1 MSPHRVTEVMRVAVL
16 APFGLDS
23 EVASRVLA
31 EWGFTVTSCP
41 DMDAVTQSI
50 RDGAAAVLVTE
61 DALNPTAK
69 NKLLEA
75 LRAQPA
81 WSDIP
86 VIVLTDEGEIAR
98 DFSAS
103 LQQLSN
109 EANLTLMNRP
119 VRLASLV
126 TALRSALRARQRQLQ
141 VRNFI
146 EERIVREAELQQ
158 ARMSAEEANN
168 AKARFLATMSHELR
182 TPLNAIAG
190 YAEILSLGVHGP
202 VNEEQRNALERVS
215 RAQRYLLS
223 LINDILNF
231 AKIESG
237 HVSFDIREVCLE
249 QLLRR
254 IETFVQPQLTAKGI
268 SYHWTPE
275 DCRLDILVDEDKAQ
289 QILLNLLSN
298 AIKFTPRGGRI
309 EIDAKPDGERVKI
322 SVRDTGVGIPKEKAA
337 DVFEPF
343 VQLGRDFS
351 SDSQGTGLGL
361 SISRDLARRM
371 NGDLSVKSEL
381 GKGST
386 FTLELPA
393 ADASRTATSPPEKPF
408 GGQRRK
414 SHNGK
419 QPRKEVPSEPIGGDA
434 GARRVAERA
443 EDTGERRS
451 TSRA

>member
-1 MSPHRVTEVMRVAVL
+1 MSPHRSAEVMRVAVF
-16 APFGLDS
+16 APFGLDAQ
-23 EVASRVLA
+23 VAGKVLA
-31 EWGFTVTSCP
+31 DWGFNVNVCP
-41 DMDAVTQSI
+41 SIDAVSQAI
-50 RDGAAAVLVTE
+50 RDGAAAVMVTE
-61 DALNPTAK
+61 EALTPAANE
-69 NKLLEA
+69 KLLEA
-75 LRAQPA
+75 LRAQPP

-98 DFSAS
+98 NFSAS
-103 LQQLSN
+103 LQQLTN
-109 EANLTLMNRP
+109 DANLTLMNRP

-146 EERIVREAELQQ
+146 EERVVREAELQQ
-158 ARMSAEEANN
+158 ARTSAEEANN

-202 VNEEQRNALERVS
+202 VNEEQRNALDRIARS
-215 RAQRYLLS
+215 QRYLLS

-249 QLLRR
+249 PLLRR

-275 DCRLDILVDEDKAQ
+275 DCRFDIMVDEDKAQ

-309 EIDAKPDGERVKI
+309 EIDAKREGNRVKI
-322 SVRDTGVGIPKEKAA
+322 SVCDTGVGIPKEKSA

-371 NGDLSVKSEL
+371 DGDLAVKSEV

-393 ADASRTATSPPEKPF
+393 ADPKAPAK
-408 GGQRRK
+408 
-414 SHNGK
+414 HNGAHRQNGK
-419 QPRKEVPSEPIGGDA
+419 STRASSAPPRDVASSSS
-434 GARRVAERA
+434 GA
-443 EDTGERRS
+443 S
-451 TSRA
+451 SS

>member
-1 MSPHRVTEVMRVAVL
+1 MTPHRDEPMRVVVYT
-16 APFGLDS
+16 PFGLDTD
-23 EVASRVLA
+23 VARRVLS
-31 EWGFTVTSCP
+31 EWGFQVGTCS
-41 DMDAVTQSI
+41 DIDAVAQAI
-50 RDGAAAVLVTE
+50 RDGAAAVVMTE
-61 DALNPTAK
+61 EALTGSACET
-69 NKLLEA
+69 LLAA

-86 VIVLTDEGEIAR
+86 LIVLTDEGELAR
-98 DFSAS
+98 ELSQS
-103 LQQLSN
+103 LQQLAN

-119 VRLASLV
+119 VRLAGLV
-126 TALRSALRARQRQLQ
+126 TALRSALRARQRQMQ
-141 VRNFI
+141 VKNFI
-146 EERIVREAELQQ
+146 QERVVREAELQQ
-158 ARMSAEEANN
+158 ARNQAEEANN

-190 YAEILSLGVHGP
+190 YAEILALGVHGP
-202 VNEEQRNALERVS
+202 VNEEQRVALERIS
-215 RAQRYLLS
+215 RSQRYLLS

-237 HVSFDIREVCLE
+237 HVSFDIREICLE
-249 QLLRR
+249 PLLRR

-275 DCRLDILVDEDKAQ
+275 DCKLDILVDEDKAQ

-309 EIDAKPDGERVKI
+309 EIDAKLQGDKVKI
-322 SVRDTGVGIPKEKAA
+322 SVRDTGVGIPKEKSA

-361 SISRDLARRM
+361 SISRDLARHM
-371 NGDLSVKSEL
+371 NGELSVKSEV
-381 GKGST
+381 GKGAT

-393 ADASRTATSPPEKPF
+393 A
-408 GGQRRK
+408 
-414 SHNGK
+414 
-419 QPRKEVPSEPIGGDA
+419 
-434 GARRVAERA
+434 GARRNGKHRPSAQPPRTSSSPPSKRA
-443 EDTGERRS
+443 ASSSSGASQE
-451 TSRA
+451 

>member
-1 MSPHRVTEVMRVAVL
+1 MSPHRNPEVMRVAVF
-16 APFGLDS
+16 APFGLDAQ
-23 EVASRVLA
+23 VAERVLTD
-31 EWGFTVTSCP
+31 WGFAVHVCP
-41 DMDAVTQSI
+41 DIDGVCEAI
-50 RDGAAAVLVTE
+50 RGGAAAVLLTE
-61 DALNPTAK
+61 EALTPTASEK
-69 NKLLEA
+69 VLAA

-86 VIVLTDEGEIAR
+86 LIVLTDEGELAR
-98 DFSAS
+98 NFSAS
-103 LQQLSN
+103 LQALTN
-109 EANLTLMNRP
+109 DANLTLMNRP
-119 VRLASLV
+119 VRLASMV
-126 TALRSALRARQRQLQ
+126 TALRSALRARQRQVQ

-146 EERIVREAELQQ
+146 EERVIREAELQH
-158 ARMSAEEANN
+158 ARNQAEEANN

-202 VNEEQRNALERVS
+202 VNEEQRNALERIS
-215 RAQRYLLS
+215 RSQRYLLS

-249 QLLRR
+249 PLLRR

-268 SYHWTPE
+268 SYRWTPE
-275 DCRLDILVDEDKAQ
+275 DCQFDVLVDEDKAQ

-309 EIDAKPDGERVKI
+309 EIDATLEGDKVKV
-322 SVRDTGVGIPKEKAA
+322 SVCDTGVGIPQEKSA

-371 NGDLSVKSEL
+371 DGDLSVRSHV

-393 ADASRTATSPPEKPF
+393 AARAAANGR
-408 GGQRRK
+408 GGQRQ
-414 SHNGK
+414 NGR
-419 QPRKEVPSEPIGGDA
+419 PARSASVPSKRA
-434 GARRVAERA
+434 ASSSNGASAP
-443 EDTGERRS
+443 
-451 TSRA
+451 

>member
-1 MSPHRVTEVMRVAVL
+1 MTPHRDAPMQVVVYT
-16 APFGLDS
+16 PFGLDTD
-23 EVASRVLA
+23 VARRVLG
-31 EWGFTVTSCP
+31 EWGFQVGTCSDIDGV
-41 DMDAVTQSI
+41 AQAI
-50 RDGAAAVLVTE
+50 RDGAAAVVMTE
-61 DALNPTAK
+61 EALTGAGCET
-69 NKLLEA
+69 LLAA

-86 VIVLTDEGEIAR
+86 LIVLTDEGELAR
-98 DFSAS
+98 ELSES

-119 VRLASLV
+119 VRLAGLV
-126 TALRSALRARQRQLQ
+126 TALRSALRARQRQMQ
-141 VRNFI
+141 VKNFI
-146 EERIVREAELQQ
+146 QERVVREAELQQ
-158 ARMSAEEANN
+158 ARNQAEEANN

-190 YAEILSLGVHGP
+190 YAEILALGVHGP
-202 VNEEQRNALERVS
+202 VNEEQRVALERIS
-215 RAQRYLLS
+215 RSQRYLLS

-237 HVSFDIREVCLE
+237 HVSFDIREICLE
-249 QLLRR
+249 PLLRR

-275 DCRLDILVDEDKAQ
+275 DCKLDILVDEDKAQ

-309 EIDAKPDGERVKI
+309 EIDARLQGDKVEV
-322 SVRDTGVGIPKEKAA
+322 SVRDTGVGIPKEKSA

-361 SISRDLARRM
+361 SISRDLARHM
-371 NGDLSVKSEL
+371 NGELSVKSEV
-381 GKGST
+381 GKGAT

-393 ADASRTATSPPEKPF
+393 AGA
-408 GGQRRK
+408 RR
-414 SHNGK
+414 NGK
-419 QPRKEVPSEPIGGDA
+419 QRPGAKPARTSSSPPSKHA
-434 GARRVAERA
+434 ASSSSGASE
-443 EDTGERRS
+443 S
-451 TSRA
+451 